1 MKKGPVCY
9 LYYTIKNKR
18 KEKADNSDLH
28 HYNPQEEL
36 TQQKEFIDS

>member
-18 KEKADNSDLH
+18 KEKQNNSDLYH
-28 HYNPQEEL
+28 NNSEIEIA
-36 TQQKEFIDS
+36 QQKEFIDA

>member
-18 KEKADNSDLH
+18 KAKADISNL
-28 HYNPQEEL
+28 NPNTFE
-36 TQQKEFIDS
+36 IDFAQYQTESE

>member
-18 KEKADNSDLH
+18 REKEKNSELYIDNL
-28 HYNPQEEL
+28 EIEL
-36 TQQKEFIDS
+36 SQQKEFGRA